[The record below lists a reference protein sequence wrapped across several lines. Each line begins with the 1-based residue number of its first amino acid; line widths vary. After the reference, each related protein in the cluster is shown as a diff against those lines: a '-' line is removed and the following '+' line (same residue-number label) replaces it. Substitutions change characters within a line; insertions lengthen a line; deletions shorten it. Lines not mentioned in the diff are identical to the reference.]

1 MFKSY
6 SMDLAGRTLTI
17 ETGKMAGLANA
28 SVLVKYG
35 ETTVL
40 VNVTASKEPKEGIDF
55 FPLSVEYNERQYAV
69 GKIPG
74 SFQKR
79 EGKPSEKAILTS
91 RAIDRPIRPLFPKDF
106 RNDVVVDCLV
116 LSVDQDCSPEICAM
130 IGSSAALSISDI
142 PFGGPTGSVSVGY
155 VDGEVV
161 INPNAEQRAK
171 SLLNLT
177 LAGTMEKIAMIEAGA
192 YEIKNDVYHE
202 QEIGMN
208 MARTYLDE
216 NMILE
221 KSEGKWYYTI
231 KFSGTDYMN
240 NHRICLNGK
249 EVDAEVVS
257 EDKSKHTI
265 ELKFETDSV
274 TPNLS
279 TKIYVDAMERDVEFD
294 VIPKEDTL
302 NLVEAIEEPVE
313 KVEAESTSQENEKT
327 SEETKNEEVKENS
340 TKEKTSNKTIFIGIG
355 AVIVIAIIVLV
366 LKKSKK

>member
-1 MFKSY
+1 MKKIKSLFLIAMFSLIM
-6 SMDLAGRTLTI
+6 SVQTLV
-17 ETGKMAGLANA
+17 A
-28 SVLVKYG
+28 
-35 ETTVL
+35 
-40 VNVTASKEPKEGIDF
+40 
-55 FPLSVEYNERQYAV
+55 
-69 GKIPG
+69 
-74 SFQKR
+74 
-79 EGKPSEKAILTS
+79 
-91 RAIDRPIRPLFPKDF
+91 
-106 RNDVVVDCLV
+106 
-116 LSVDQDCSPEICAM
+116 
-130 IGSSAALSISDI
+130 SAAQLSELESGI
-142 PFGGPTGSVSVGY
+142 
-155 VDGEVV
+155 
-161 INPNAEQRAK
+161 
-171 SLLNLT
+171 
-177 LAGTMEKIAMIEAGA
+177 

-257 EDKSKHTI
+257 EDESKHTI

-313 KVEAESTSQENEKT
+313 KVEAESTSQEDEKT

-355 AVIVIAIIVLV
+355 AVIVIAIIALV

>member
-1 MFKSY
+1 MKKIKSLFLITMFSLIM
-6 SMDLAGRTLTI
+6 SVQTI
-17 ETGKMAGLANA
+17 VA
-28 SVLVKYG
+28 
-35 ETTVL
+35 
-40 VNVTASKEPKEGIDF
+40 
-55 FPLSVEYNERQYAV
+55 
-69 GKIPG
+69 
-74 SFQKR
+74 
-79 EGKPSEKAILTS
+79 
-91 RAIDRPIRPLFPKDF
+91 
-106 RNDVVVDCLV
+106 
-116 LSVDQDCSPEICAM
+116 
-130 IGSSAALSISDI
+130 SAAQLSELESGI
-142 PFGGPTGSVSVGY
+142 
-155 VDGEVV
+155 
-161 INPNAEQRAK
+161 
-171 SLLNLT
+171 
-177 LAGTMEKIAMIEAGA
+177 

-202 QEIGMN
+202 QELGMN

-257 EDKSKHTI
+257 EDESKHTI

-313 KVEAESTSQENEKT
+313 KVEAESTSQEDEKT
-327 SEETKNEEVKENS
+327 SEETKNKEVKENS

-355 AVIVIAIIVLV
+355 AVIVIAIIALV

>member
-1 MFKSY
+1 MKKIKSLFLITMFSLIM
-6 SMDLAGRTLTI
+6 SIQTI
-17 ETGKMAGLANA
+17 VA
-28 SVLVKYG
+28 
-35 ETTVL
+35 
-40 VNVTASKEPKEGIDF
+40 
-55 FPLSVEYNERQYAV
+55 
-69 GKIPG
+69 
-74 SFQKR
+74 
-79 EGKPSEKAILTS
+79 
-91 RAIDRPIRPLFPKDF
+91 
-106 RNDVVVDCLV
+106 
-116 LSVDQDCSPEICAM
+116 
-130 IGSSAALSISDI
+130 SAAQLSELESGI
-142 PFGGPTGSVSVGY
+142 
-155 VDGEVV
+155 
-161 INPNAEQRAK
+161 
-171 SLLNLT
+171 
-177 LAGTMEKIAMIEAGA
+177 

-257 EDKSKHTI
+257 EDESKHTI

-313 KVEAESTSQENEKT
+313 KVEAESTLQEDEKT

-355 AVIVIAIIVLV
+355 AVIVIAIIALV

>member
-1 MFKSY
+1 MKKIKSLFLITMFSLIM
-6 SMDLAGRTLTI
+6 SVQTI
-17 ETGKMAGLANA
+17 VA
-28 SVLVKYG
+28 
-35 ETTVL
+35 
-40 VNVTASKEPKEGIDF
+40 
-55 FPLSVEYNERQYAV
+55 
-69 GKIPG
+69 
-74 SFQKR
+74 
-79 EGKPSEKAILTS
+79 
-91 RAIDRPIRPLFPKDF
+91 
-106 RNDVVVDCLV
+106 
-116 LSVDQDCSPEICAM
+116 
-130 IGSSAALSISDI
+130 SAAQLSELESGI
-142 PFGGPTGSVSVGY
+142 
-155 VDGEVV
+155 
-161 INPNAEQRAK
+161 
-171 SLLNLT
+171 
-177 LAGTMEKIAMIEAGA
+177 

-221 KSEGKWYYTI
+221 KSEGKWYYTM

-257 EDKSKHTI
+257 EDESKHTI

-279 TKIYVDAMERDVEFD
+279 TKIYVDAMERDVEYD

-313 KVEAESTSQENEKT
+313 KVEAESTSQEDEKT
-327 SEETKNEEVKENS
+327 SEETKNKEVKENS

-355 AVIVIAIIVLV
+355 AVIVIAIIALV

>member
-1 MFKSY
+1 MKKIKSLFLITMFSLIM
-6 SMDLAGRTLTI
+6 SVQTI
-17 ETGKMAGLANA
+17 VA
-28 SVLVKYG
+28 
-35 ETTVL
+35 
-40 VNVTASKEPKEGIDF
+40 
-55 FPLSVEYNERQYAV
+55 
-69 GKIPG
+69 
-74 SFQKR
+74 
-79 EGKPSEKAILTS
+79 
-91 RAIDRPIRPLFPKDF
+91 
-106 RNDVVVDCLV
+106 
-116 LSVDQDCSPEICAM
+116 
-130 IGSSAALSISDI
+130 SAAQLSELESGI
-142 PFGGPTGSVSVGY
+142 
-155 VDGEVV
+155 
-161 INPNAEQRAK
+161 
-171 SLLNLT
+171 
-177 LAGTMEKIAMIEAGA
+177 

-202 QEIGMN
+202 QELGMN

-257 EDKSKHTI
+257 EDESKHTI

-313 KVEAESTSQENEKT
+313 KVEAESTSQEDEKT

-355 AVIVIAIIVLV
+355 TVIVIAIIALV

>member
-1 MFKSY
+1 MKKIKSLFLITMFSLIM
-6 SMDLAGRTLTI
+6 SVQTI
-17 ETGKMAGLANA
+17 VA
-28 SVLVKYG
+28 
-35 ETTVL
+35 
-40 VNVTASKEPKEGIDF
+40 
-55 FPLSVEYNERQYAV
+55 
-69 GKIPG
+69 
-74 SFQKR
+74 
-79 EGKPSEKAILTS
+79 
-91 RAIDRPIRPLFPKDF
+91 
-106 RNDVVVDCLV
+106 
-116 LSVDQDCSPEICAM
+116 
-130 IGSSAALSISDI
+130 SAAQLSELESGI
-142 PFGGPTGSVSVGY
+142 
-155 VDGEVV
+155 
-161 INPNAEQRAK
+161 
-171 SLLNLT
+171 
-177 LAGTMEKIAMIEAGA
+177 

-257 EDKSKHTI
+257 EDESKHTI

-302 NLVEAIEEPVE
+302 TLVKAIEEPVE
-313 KVEAESTSQENEKT
+313 KVESETTSKEDTEDNKQ
-327 SEETKNEEVKENS
+327 SEESKNEDVKEDS
-340 TKEKTSNKTIFIGIG
+340 SEQKTSNKTIFIGIG
-355 AVIVIAIIVLV
+355 SVIVIAIIALV
-366 LKKSKK
+366 VRKIKK

>member
-1 MFKSY
+1 MKKIKSLFLITMFSLIM
-6 SMDLAGRTLTI
+6 SVQTI
-17 ETGKMAGLANA
+17 VA
-28 SVLVKYG
+28 
-35 ETTVL
+35 
-40 VNVTASKEPKEGIDF
+40 
-55 FPLSVEYNERQYAV
+55 
-69 GKIPG
+69 
-74 SFQKR
+74 
-79 EGKPSEKAILTS
+79 
-91 RAIDRPIRPLFPKDF
+91 
-106 RNDVVVDCLV
+106 
-116 LSVDQDCSPEICAM
+116 
-130 IGSSAALSISDI
+130 SAAQLSELESGI
-142 PFGGPTGSVSVGY
+142 
-155 VDGEVV
+155 
-161 INPNAEQRAK
+161 
-171 SLLNLT
+171 
-177 LAGTMEKIAMIEAGA
+177 

-257 EDKSKHTI
+257 EDESKHTI

-302 NLVEAIEEPVE
+302 TLVKAIEEPVE
-313 KVEAESTSQENEKT
+313 KVEAESTSQEDEKT
-327 SEETKNEEVKENS
+327 SEETKNKEVKENS

-355 AVIVIAIIVLV
+355 AVIVIAIIALV

>member
-1 MFKSY
+1 MKKIKSLFLITMFSLIM
-6 SMDLAGRTLTI
+6 SVQTI
-17 ETGKMAGLANA
+17 VA
-28 SVLVKYG
+28 
-35 ETTVL
+35 
-40 VNVTASKEPKEGIDF
+40 
-55 FPLSVEYNERQYAV
+55 
-69 GKIPG
+69 
-74 SFQKR
+74 
-79 EGKPSEKAILTS
+79 
-91 RAIDRPIRPLFPKDF
+91 
-106 RNDVVVDCLV
+106 
-116 LSVDQDCSPEICAM
+116 
-130 IGSSAALSISDI
+130 SAAQLSELESGI
-142 PFGGPTGSVSVGY
+142 
-155 VDGEVV
+155 
-161 INPNAEQRAK
+161 
-171 SLLNLT
+171 
-177 LAGTMEKIAMIEAGA
+177 

-231 KFSGTDYMN
+231 KCSGTDYMN

-257 EDKSKHTI
+257 EDESKHTI

-313 KVEAESTSQENEKT
+313 KVEAESTSQEDEKT

-355 AVIVIAIIVLV
+355 AVIVIAIIALV